1 MRAQFWCPNRN
12 AFAIQ
17 MLLGIIP
24 VFQQLENVELFSA
37 LCHVLQSL
45 PHIPAACIL
54 FGIAAYQ
61 DLQAGLSPQ
70 HSQEG

>member
-1 MRAQFWCPNRN
+1 MPKEKCLCHIKCF
-12 AFAIQ
+12 
-17 MLLGIIP
+17 LGIIP
-24 VFQQLENVELFSA
+24 VFQQLENVELIST

-54 FGIAAYQ
+54 FGIEGYQ
-61 DLQAGLSPQ
+61 DLQAVLSHQ